1 MSYQKLQVNK
11 AITVTPSDT
20 DDIEISQGVKSRG
33 CVLYVGTSGD
43 LRVLTEGGDD
53 IVFKNLASGSFIPVQ
68 VLKVFSTNT
77 TARDIIALW

>member
-33 CVLYVGTSGD
+33 CVLYAGTGGD

-53 IVFKNLASGSFIPVQ
+53 VVFKNLLDGSFLPVQ
-68 VLKVFSTNT
+68 IIKVYSTDT
-77 TARDIIALW
+77 TATDILALW